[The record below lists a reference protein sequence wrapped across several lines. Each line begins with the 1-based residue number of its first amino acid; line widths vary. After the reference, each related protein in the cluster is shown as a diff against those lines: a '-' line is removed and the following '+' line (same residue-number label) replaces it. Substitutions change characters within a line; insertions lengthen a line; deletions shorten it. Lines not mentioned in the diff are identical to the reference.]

1 MQSPEQLA
9 LALFDDFVDLSP
21 KARGKALEKLRQE
34 NPRVHELLVVLL
46 AADEESH
53 VLDELPL
60 DSLARATL
68 EPDADDVAQQ
78 MQEHQARVGTR
89 VGAWDLH
96 EILGVGGMGAVYL
109 AQRADGH
116 YDQVAAV
123 KCLRRDLAS
132 PALVS
137 AFRNERNLLARLN
150 HSFIVP
156 MLDGGVDEHGSPW
169 FAMQQVE
176 GLPITEWCDQQKLSI
191 SQRIELF
198 IQACDAISY
207 AHSQMIVHQDIKP
220 SNLMVNVRGRPKL
233 LDFGLSALL
242 SESSDENRR
251 IAFSS
256 GYSAPEIL
264 DGSPPSA
271 AMDIYSLGVVLYQL
285 LCADWPR
292 RMRASDMLVPM
303 ARQERALSPSERAL
317 KASVEVARA
326 RQRRS
331 PEALSKALA
340 GDLDAICLKCVATNP
355 EERYA
360 SVRDLQFD
368 LRAYLAFQ
376 PISIRG
382 GTRYRLGRALRRNAQ
397 LLTLSGAVLVS
408 AIAGLGLT
416 LWQSQRA
423 EREAH
428 SAQVINRLFEET
440 LGSAALAG
448 VGANQVNSRSLL
460 DETEQRLRALPADE
474 ADSAVILQRGLVA
487 LAKGY
492 AAIGEYAHATVLASE
507 ARELGNDDPLQ
518 YARNAGT
525 LATLLNLQGN
535 YAQAETMARS
545 ALKELQDNASMQ
557 SQAEQVAL
565 QSSIASAR
573 WGQGDKQTAFDII
586 NQALGQARH
595 VGPDAQAQLL
605 ILRGSWNAA
614 LLQLHTAEKDLQQA
628 VALSQG
634 QYPETYYSA
643 CEELANLYRTMLRV
657 DDADRIAR
665 ILVEQRSS
673 FLGMNHPETGRAWLE
688 LAHIQQ
694 VQGDWQDATQSL
706 DNAERILRA
715 SLGSHSPELVGVL
728 MARST
733 ESVVLYNDRE
743 LAVSQARQAAFL
755 ARKAH
760 GPAHLTTI
768 RAESNLAVK
777 LTFNSRGGDADRSK
791 HLLEAEKLF
800 KDIFQRA
807 QANNVPTPSDRLIYA
822 VALLN
827 SGRVDESEQQIDLAE
842 PMIRNY
848 YGNGHSLWQYLRLVR
863 VNVMV
868 ARRQYAMAYTALGTI
883 IADIEKLPANRYN
896 RQMLVEAYELH
907 GTLAAHRGAHEQA
920 RESWRK
926 AISHAD
932 AESARVARL
941 QGYINGGQAT
951 LQMEEAIDE
960 QP

>member
-9 LALFDDFVDLSP
+9 LALFDDFVELSP
-21 KARGKALEKLRQE
+21 KARNKALEKLQQE
-34 NPRVHELLVVLL
+34 NPQVHELLVILL

-68 EPDADDVAQQ
+68 EPDAEETAQQ

-96 EILGVGGMGAVYL
+96 EILGIGGMGAVYL
-109 AQRADGH
+109 ARRADGH

-156 MLDGGVDEHGSPW
+156 MLDGGVDEYGSPW

-176 GLPITEWCDQQKLSI
+176 GLPITEWCDEQRLSI
-191 SQRIELF
+191 AQRIELF

-220 SNLMVNVRGRPKL
+220 SNLMVNLRGRPKL

-303 ARQERALSPSERAL
+303 ARQEEALPPSERAL
-317 KASVEVARA
+317 KAPVEAARA

-331 PEALSKALA
+331 AKALSDALS
-340 GDLDAICLKCVATNP
+340 GDLDAICLKCVAINP
-355 EERYA
+355 AERYA

-368 LRAYLAFQ
+368 LRAYLEHR
-376 PISIRG
+376 PISIRSG
-382 GTRYRLGRALRRNAQ
+382 GRYRLARALRRNAQ
-397 LLTLSGAVLVS
+397 FLTLSAAVLVS
-408 AIAGLGLT
+408 AAGGLGLT

-423 EREAH
+423 AREAH

-448 VGANQVNSRSLL
+448 VGTNQVNSRSLL
-460 DETEQRLRALPADE
+460 DETEQRLRELPADE
-474 ADSAVILQRGLVA
+474 PDSAVILQRGLVA

-518 YARNAGT
+518 YARNAST

-535 YAQAETMARS
+535 YAQAENLAKS
-545 ALKELQDNASMQ
+545 ALKELHDS
-557 SQAEQVAL
+557 SSSESLAEQVEL
-565 QSSIASAR
+565 QSSIANAR
-573 WGQGDKQTAFDII
+573 WGQGDKQTAFEVI
-586 NQALGQARH
+586 NLALTQARE
-595 VGPDAQAQLL
+595 VGPDVQAQLL

-614 LLQLHTAEKDLQQA
+614 LLQLATAEKDLQQA
-628 VALSQG
+628 VALTQG
-634 QYPETYYSA
+634 RYPEAYYSA

-665 ILVEQRSS
+665 VLVEQRSS
-673 FLGMNHPETGRAWLE
+673 FLGAEHPETGRAWLA

-706 DNAERILRA
+706 DKAENILRA
-715 SLGSHSPELVGVL
+715 TLGSHSPELVGVL

-733 ESVVLYNDRE
+733 ESVILYRDRE

-755 ARKAH
+755 ASKAH
-760 GPAHLTTI
+760 GPSHLTTI

-777 LTFNSRGGDADRSK
+777 LTFDDRGEESVRTARF
-791 HLLEAEKLF
+791 LEAEKLF

-807 QANNVPTPSDRLIYA
+807 HANNIPTPWEQLIYS

-827 SGRVDESEQQIDLAE
+827 IGRTNQAEQQIDLAE
-842 PMIRNY
+842 PMVRTY
-848 YGNGHSLWQYLRLVR
+848 YGSGHSLWQFLRLLR
-863 VNVMV
+863 VNIMV
-868 ARRQYAMAYTALGTI
+868 ARQQYAMAYTSLGHI
-883 IADIEKLPANRYN
+883 IADIEKLAANRYN
-896 RQMLVEAYELH
+896 RQMLVDAYELH
-907 GTLAAHRGAHEQA
+907 GTLAAHRGAQAQA

-926 AISHAD
+926 AIEYTD
-932 AESARVARL
+932 GQEARVARL
-941 QGYINGGQAT
+941 QSYIDG
-951 LQMEEAIDE
+951 E
-960 QP
+960 QSTVTRD